1 MTEGIIVQL
10 ITTAGLIIVAWL
22 GNRKLN
28 RIRDDTQE
36 TRKQTENEHKDE
48 PYPNMRDELTAVRT
62 SVERMDNRLEMYIAD
77 VDKDAR
83 STRHS
88 LERHIKASE
97 REHAEIR
104 KALSK

>member
-10 ITTAGLIIVAWL
+10 ITTVGLIVVAFI
-22 GNRKLN
+22 GNKKLN
-28 RIRDDTQE
+28 KIRDDTTE

-62 SVERMDNRLEMYIAD
+62 SVERMDSRLESYIRD
-77 VDKDAR
+77 VDHDAR

-97 REHAEIR
+97 REHADIR
-104 KALSK
+104 KRLE